1 MNLECSSRGDKR
13 FSAFYARLKKF
24 NGKSIEEIYQNSKR
38 DENGNIPGKGRKVYC
53 MAWEGKYYKP
63 ELLSR
68 LYKYL
73 WKVYFEENPNLLEYA
88 SKFDTFT
95 DMFRGKCINC
105 QADVI
110 RDLVKEYKEREV
122 K

>member
-1 MNLECSSRGDKR
+1 MRILECSSKGDKR
-13 FSAFYARLKKF
+13 FSAFYAYVKKYG
-24 NGKSIEEIYQNSKR
+24 NRSIEDIYQSSKR
-38 DENGNIPGKGRKVYC
+38 DEYNKIPGKGKKVKY
-53 MAWEGKYYKP
+53 MFWEGKYYSP
-63 ELLSR
+63 ECLSR
-68 LYKYL
+68 LYKHL

-110 RDLVKEYKEREV
+110 RDLVKEYKEV